1 VPLEQRPFEYMLN
14 ALRLVEGFDEAGFES
29 TTGLLYASID
39 AVVSTLQ
46 GRGLLEAAGVGR
58 WRTSV
63 VGRRF
68 LNDILVEFL
77 PPKP

>member
-1 VPLEQRPFEYMLN
+1 MLN
-14 ALRLVEGFDEAGFES
+14 ALRLVDGFDEAGFER
-29 TTGLLYASID
+29 TTGLPYGAID
-39 AVVSTLQ
+39 AVIAKLV
-46 GRGLLEAAGVGR
+46 GRGLLEAAGAGR
-58 WRTSV
+58 WRTSA